1 MKNRTEETI
10 DTKREWASP
19 ELKKIDV
26 EEVTSYFFKLG
37 DEDEDTGTDS

>member
-1 MKNRTEETI
+1 MKNRTEENF
-10 DTKREWASP
+10 DTKREWAAP

-37 DEDEDTGTDS
+37 DDDGDTDS

>member
-1 MKNRTEETI
+1 MENH
-10 DTKREWASP
+10 REKTVEAKKEWTAP

-37 DEDEDTGTDS
+37 DDDNDSDS